1 MLALAT
7 LERSGHI
14 INLRKVLGDITG
26 ETGLHI
32 IKAIMGNLRIRR
44 LLNCFS
50 PFEWCSML

>member
-50 PFEWCSML
+50 PFAWCSML